1 MIDFIFIGGGIS
13 SLYTA
18 YELLKINPKLNIKIL
33 EKNNHLGGR
42 TWKDTFSHTKV
53 VVGAGILRAKDEL
66 AIKLL
71 DELKV
76 DYSQHVS
83 TRNYILPKLL
93 DIKAIFTNLKSIY
106 NENPDKYEKNTFKQF
121 AVSVIGNNTY
131 NQFRQQSG
139 YTDYD
144 NQNVY
149 DTLYNYGFSDNFA
162 NNKIIYLDWTLLI
175 NKIKDKLK
183 TFENVKL
190 YTDINIINIDVDEKI
205 TVTTST
211 KIYTSNYIVSGTD
224 ITSFNK
230 LFIKLPKKV
239 LQPYKFIKGQPFLLL
254 YAKLSKESV
263 DIMKKYIKGFTVCS
277 SPIHKIIPINPDD
290 GIYLI
295 SYCDN
300 KNAIKLKPSLNN
312 KKYLETLLEKTLDTD
327 DKLKILDLHHYY
339 WENGTHYFK
348 PFEYKY
354 SRNEFFTN
362 IRNPVKNVYIVGEM
376 VSQKQGWVNGVLETC
391 IKVINKINI

>member
-71 DELKV
+71 DELKI

-93 DIKAIFTNLKSIY
+93 DIKAIFTNLKLIY
-106 NENPDKYEKNTFKQF
+106 NKNPDKYEKNTFKQF
-121 AVSVIGNNTY
+121 AVSVFGNNTY

-162 NNKIIYLDWTLLI
+162 NNKIIYVNWTLLI
-175 NKIKDKLK
+175 NKMKDKLK
-183 TFENVKL
+183 EWRHNAYMKR
-190 YTDINIINIDVDEKI
+190 K
-205 TVTTST
+205 
-211 KIYTSNYIVSGTD
+211 
-224 ITSFNK
+224 
-230 LFIKLPKKV
+230 
-239 LQPYKFIKGQPFLLL
+239 
-254 YAKLSKESV
+254 AKLQQQ
-263 DIMKKYIKGFTVCS
+263 
-277 SPIHKIIPINPDD
+277 IITQT
-290 GIYLI
+290 
-295 SYCDN
+295 
-300 KNAIKLKPSLNN
+300 
-312 KKYLETLLEKTLDTD
+312 E
-327 DKLKILDLHHYY
+327 
-339 WENGTHYFK
+339 
-348 PFEYKY
+348 
-354 SRNEFFTN
+354 
-362 IRNPVKNVYIVGEM
+362 
-376 VSQKQGWVNGVLETC
+376 
-391 IKVINKINI
+391 